1 MAALVCCRC
10 HGRPCPSRPLSSP
23 PSLMVTPF
31 VRRATTSYILH
42 GHCPRPPRRRPHLQR
57 LLPLP
62 PSSTALA
69 LIRGGHPCRTC
80 LSGRYHRS
88 RTLGRRCVPFLS
100 PDRHRAA
107 RPPTSSTLVARP
119 PSSNQVAAI
128 SCVHRTAIVIHP
140 SHCRHLHPSD
150 SHHRLPSSV
159 KKRREEYITERGRRE
174 KEG

>member
-57 LLPLP
+57 LLPLL

-100 PDRHRAA
+100 PDRPH
-107 RPPTSSTLVARP
+107 PTRLP
-119 PSSNQVAAI
+119 PSHAS
-128 SCVHRTAIVIHP
+128 TG
-140 SHCRHLHPSD
+140 
-150 SHHRLPSSV
+150 LPSSSTPATAV
-159 KKRREEYITERGRRE
+159 TCVRQTAITVYPHRLRKEEKNT
-174 KEG
+174 